1 MAVVKT
7 PAGRPDTETGKD
19 AQLRILMVDDDALIL
34 MLTVELLKDMGYDV
48 TSADSGAKA
57 LQILESDDGFDLL
70 ITDMSMP
77 HMNGMQLA
85 LAVKAFLPE
94 LPILL
99 ATGGTDLDAASDLQL
114 PQLAKPYSE
123 FDLQAAIDRLV
134 GQTG

>member
-1 MAVVKT
+1 
-7 PAGRPDTETGKD
+7 
-19 AQLRILMVDDDALIL
+19 
-34 MLTVELLKDMGYDV
+34 
-48 TSADSGAKA
+48 
-57 LQILESDDGFDLL
+57 
-70 ITDMSMP
+70 MSMP

-99 ATGGTDLDAASDLQL
+99 ATGGTDLDAASNLQL